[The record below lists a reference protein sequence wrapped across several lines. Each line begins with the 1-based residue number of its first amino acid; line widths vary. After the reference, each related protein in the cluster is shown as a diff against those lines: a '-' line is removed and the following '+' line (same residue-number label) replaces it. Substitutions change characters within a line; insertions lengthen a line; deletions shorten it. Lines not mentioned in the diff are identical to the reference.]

1 MRLMRHALF
10 AGAVAAAAA
19 GCSSDSTGPS
29 PDTLAATW
37 TATETQFIS
46 TTNPAQMAD
55 IVGMGGSVRLTLNAN
70 NTFTLTTMM
79 PGHPMDQLSG
89 TWSSSVDVLT
99 LHHGSG
105 TSEFEMTH
113 SGNTLTLTGAHGSF
127 DVNGDDVDEEVTMNM
142 TMTRS

>member
-1 MRLMRHALF
+1 MRFVREALF
-10 AGAVAAAAA
+10 AGVVAAAAA
-19 GCSSDSTGPS
+19 GCGSDSTGPS

-37 TATETQFIS
+37 NATQTQFIS
-46 TTNPAQMAD
+46 VTNPAQMAD
-55 IVGMGGSVRLTLNAN
+55 VVGMGGSVRLTLNAN
-70 NTFTLTTMM
+70 NTFTMTTMM
-79 PGHPMDQLSG
+79 PGHPMEQMSG
-89 TWSSSVDVLT
+89 TWSSSIDVLT

-105 TSEFEMTH
+105 TSEFDMTH

>member
-55 IVGMGGSVRLTLNAN
+55 IVGMGGSVRLTM
-70 NTFTLTTMM
+70 TTMM